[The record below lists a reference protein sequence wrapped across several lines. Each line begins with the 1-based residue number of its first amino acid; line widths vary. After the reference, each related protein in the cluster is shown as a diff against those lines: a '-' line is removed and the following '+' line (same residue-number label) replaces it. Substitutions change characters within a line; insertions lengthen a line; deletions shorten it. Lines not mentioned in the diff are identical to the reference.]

1 MTIKGSLQG
10 SIPIVKAFF
19 YAKFSSKSR
28 QKLAKNLRVLG
39 ENGVEM

>member
-10 SIPIVKAFF
+10 SIPIVKAFLTRNF
-19 YAKFSSKSR
+19 VKSR
-28 QKLAKNLRVLG
+28 RKVAQNLRFWG